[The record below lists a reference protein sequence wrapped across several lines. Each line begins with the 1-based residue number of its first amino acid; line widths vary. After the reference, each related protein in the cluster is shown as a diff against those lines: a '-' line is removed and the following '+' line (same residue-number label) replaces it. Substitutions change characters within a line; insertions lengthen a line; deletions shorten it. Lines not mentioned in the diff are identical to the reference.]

1 MASPKYINQEY
12 VKTITQETIPN
23 DIIVAAENI
32 VEERA
37 RARWTE
43 TLVSNEYYSGDGSS
57 WLELKHA
64 PIINVTAALI
74 YDSDGVLYET
84 VDTAD
89 LLYVRN
95 LGKVFHNDGSWIE
108 GKDNIIISYNW
119 GYVICPEEVK
129 VIIARV
135 ALNIFANPLLAKNE
149 SLAGASVNYSE
160 LDTILNYL
168 PRRVEV

>member
-1 MASPKYINQEY
+1 MASPKYCSQEY

-23 DIIVAAENI
+23 DIILAAENI

-37 RARWTE
+37 RARWVS
-43 TLVSNEYYSGDGSS
+43 TLVENEYYSGDGTA

-64 PIINVTAALI
+64 PIIAVTAGLI
-74 YDSDGVLYET
+74 YDSNGILYET
-84 VDTAD
+84 VDTDD
-89 LLYVRN
+89 LLYMRN
-95 LGKVFHNDGSWIE
+95 IGKVFHNDGSWIK
-108 GKDNIIISYNW
+108 GKDNVIISYTW
-119 GYVICPEEVK
+119 GYTICPEEVK

-135 ALNIFANPLLAKNE
+135 ALNIFANPLLAKSE

-160 LDTILNYL
+160 IDSILNYL